1 MLHFINTSILD
12 SQAQTVVN
20 TVNTVGVMGKGLAQA
35 YKDRYPKMFEAYK
48 SICDRKL
55 LDIGKLWLWRG
66 GAQQVLNFPTK
77 THWRYPSK
85 IEYVEAGLAK
95 FVAQYEKQG
104 IREISFPRLGCG
116 NGGLDW
122 ADVRPLMEHHLK
134 SLPIPVYIHDFDAS
148 VGAPEHKLAI
158 MPASYK
164 NSFEAVLEDLR
175 LISEQHDGK
184 FQTIF
189 GQSPFTA
196 HLQSDNS
203 VIFTPSNG
211 KRIIVP
217 ADDLYEAWFML
228 VHGPLTNTKLVGSA
242 RSASSYVLSYFASLP
257 YARAINIRN
266 VNATTPSVAVELSG
280 EFVAEQ
286 VLTAT
291 S

>member
-35 YKDRYPKMFEAYK
+35 YKDRYPQMFEAYK
-48 SICDRKL
+48 SICSRKL

-66 GAQQVLNFPTK
+66 GAQQILNFPTK

-85 IEYVEAGLAK
+85 IEYVEAGLLK
-95 FVAQYEKQG
+95 FVDQYEKQG

-122 ADVRPLMEHHLK
+122 IEVRALMERHLK
-134 SLPIPVYIHDFDAS
+134 PLPIPIYIHDFEAL
-148 VGAPEHKLAI
+148 VGAPEHKQAF
-158 MPASYK
+158 MPSSYK
-164 NSFEAVLEDLR
+164 NSFDAVLADLR
-175 LISEQHDGK
+175 RITVEHDGK

-189 GQSPFTA
+189 GQSPFA
-196 HLQSDNS
+196 AAMQSDNS
-203 VIFTPSNG
+203 VIFTLSNG
-211 KRIIVP
+211 KRVIV
-217 ADDLYEAWFML
+217 AASDLYEAWFML
-228 VHGPLTNTKLVGSA
+228 VHGPLSDSKLVGSA
-242 RSASSYVLSYFASLP
+242 RSASSYVLSYFSSLP
-257 YARAINIRN
+257 YTRAVNIRN

-280 EFVAEQ
+280 ELVVEQ